1 MYDTKAFANTSFCC
15 FGHTFII
22 FCSSHMEKVNGEQA
36 SVKVKAWE
44 LGKRFNSFLLF
55 LYDLDKLALK

>member
-1 MYDTKAFANTSFCC
+1 
-15 FGHTFII
+15 
-22 FCSSHMEKVNGEQA
+22 MEKVNGEQA